1 MIQPHGGLLVDLQ
14 ASAEEIKEFNS
25 KYKDMIK
32 IRVGNRVFS
41 DLLLLSTGAYSPL
54 TGFMNQTDYDSVI
67 SDMRLSNGMVWTLP
81 ITLSVSEAKAK
92 NINEGMDVALLDS
105 TGQLIAVLHVEDKFH
120 YKKDIEAK
128 EVYLTSDHKHP
139 GLVQLYKQ
147 GEVLLGGS
155 IRLINR
161 PLFPFSK
168 YEKDPR
174 QLREYIQNKGWK
186 TVTAFQTRNPI
197 HRAHEY
203 IQKCALEITDGLLI
217 HPLIGETKEDDVPAK
232 IRIKSYEVILRNYYR
247 IDRTLMTVFPAA
259 MRYAGPR
266 EAVFHA
272 ICRKNYGCT
281 HMIIGRDHA
290 GVGNY
295 YGTYDAQNL
304 IKSFTQE
311 ELGIISLCFEHAF
324 YCQKCEGMTTAKTCC
339 HDQSHHIILSGTKV
353 REMLKEGK
361 SLPPEFTR
369 PEVAQ
374 VLTEAYKN

>member
-32 IRVGNRVFS
+32 IRVGNRVIS
-41 DLLLLSTGAYSPL
+41 DLLLLSTSAYSPL
-54 TGFMNQTDYDSVI
+54 TGFMNQTDYESVV
-67 SDMRLSNGMVWTLP
+67 SDMKLSNGMVWTLP
-81 ITLSVSEAKAK
+81 ITLPVSKAEAKQIK
-92 NINEGMDVALLDS
+92 EGTEVALLDPN
-105 TGQLIAVLHVEDKFH
+105 GHFIAVLYVEDK
-120 YKKDIEAK
+120 YDYDKQKEAK
-128 EVYLTSDHKHP
+128 EVYLTTDGKHP
-139 GLVQLYKQ
+139 GVTYLYQQ
-147 GEVLLGGS
+147 GDVLLGGP
-155 IRLINR
+155 IRLIHR
-161 PLFPFSK
+161 PSFPFSQ
-168 YEKDPR
+168 YEKDPK
-174 QLREYIQNKGWK
+174 QMREYIQKKGWK

-203 IQKCALEITDGLLI
+203 IQKCALEITDCLLI
-217 HPLIGETKEDDVPAK
+217 HPLIGETKKNDVPVE

-259 MRYAGPR
+259 MRYAGPK

-304 IKSFTQE
+304 IKCFTQE
-311 ELGIISLCFEHAF
+311 ELGIIPLCFEHAF

-339 HDQSHHIILSGTKV
+339 HDQSNHIILSGTKV

-374 VLTEAYKN
+374 VLTEAYKI